1 MTILERR
8 KEVAIFSAMGATQAS
23 IFRIFL
29 TQGAYIGLIGAL
41 LGALIGGGLSLGLQ
55 KLGLPLNQEVYYIS
69 AVPVSI
75 EGIDVLIIIGV
86 ALLVSILSTVY
97 PARLAAKINTIEGL
111 GA

>member
-1 MTILERR
+1 MATERR
-8 KEVAIFSAMGATQAS
+8 KEVAIFSAMGANSGS

-29 TQGAYIGLIGAL
+29 TQGTFVGLIGAT
-41 LGALIGGGLSLGLQ
+41 LGAVIGGGLSLTLA

-75 EGIDVLIIIGV
+75 ELVDVALIVGV
-86 ALLVSILSTVY
+86 ALLVSIISTVY
-97 PARLAAKINTIEGL
+97 PARLAARINTIEGL

>member
-1 MTILERR
+1 MCIRD
-8 KEVAIFSAMGATQAS
+8 S
-23 IFRIFL
+23 
-29 TQGAYIGLIGAL
+29 
-41 LGALIGGGLSLGLQ
+41 
-55 KLGLPLNQEVYYIS
+55 YYIS

-75 EGIDVLIIIGV
+75 EGVDVLIIIGV